1 MSDGSGTQPGGAI
14 DPHEAESKLVRGI
27 GRWDLV
33 GLLINILIGAGILGL
48 PAKAYGLVGAYSFVA
63 LGLAMALT
71 IAIALCFCELS
82 SRFAATGG
90 PYLYAKEAFGENTA
104 FAVGWLLFL
113 SRALTVATLLNVF
126 LSYSGGLGVPTGG
139 DAGEVAIVLGLV
151 ALFGGIALVGVR
163 QSAVTSNIF
172 SVIKIG
178 TLGAAGV
185 IGLLFV
191 NPFGFGPGL
200 AAAPADV
207 VQAVLLFLFA
217 FMGFESA
224 AIASGEMKNPKRDLP
239 FGMLISIALVAV
251 LYALVLYLCI
261 GLVAD
266 LAASERPVADAV
278 EAALGENTR
287 VVFSFFALI
296 TLVGGVAAGFLLVP
310 RLLLA
315 FAEAGQAPAFVAS
328 IHDAWRTPHV
338 AIILSAGLIIA
349 MTLSA
354 DMLTTLSL
362 AASSRLILYAV
373 CCLGVL
379 KLRQAPSAP
388 TALFRAPGGT
398 ALPVGAAAAA
408 LVVLLVG
415 ARDELMTL
423 AIVTAAGFVLLAC
436 MKYAQRR
443 TPKSSPVRRPH

>member
-1 MSDGSGTQPGGAI
+1 MTSGCEPRRSRQV
-14 DPHEAESKLVRGI
+14 DPKAAEAKLFRGI

-48 PAKAYGLVGAYSFVA
+48 PAKAYGLVGLYSFVA
-63 LGLAMALT
+63 LGLAMVLT
-71 IAIALCFCELS
+71 VAIALCFCELS
-82 SRFAATGG
+82 SRFDATGG
-90 PYLYAKEAFGENTA
+90 PYLYAKEAFGENVA

-113 SRALTVATLLNVF
+113 SRAFTVATLLNVF
-126 LSYSGGLGVPTGG
+126 LSYSDGLGVPTGG
-139 DAGEVAIVLGLV
+139 GAGEVAIVLGLI

-163 QSAVTSNIF
+163 QSAVTSNVF
-172 SVIKIG
+172 SVVKVG

-185 IGLLFV
+185 VGLVFV
-191 NPFGFGPGL
+191 NPFGFGPGP

-224 AIASGEMKNPKRDLP
+224 AIASGEMKEPQRNLP
-239 FGMLISIALVAV
+239 FGMLTSIALVAV

-266 LAASERPVADAV
+266 LASSQRPVADAV
-278 EAALGENTR
+278 EAALGENAR
-287 VVFSFFALI
+287 VAFSFFALI
-296 TLVGGVAAGFLLVP
+296 TLIGGVAAGFLLVP

-315 FAEAGQAPAFVAS
+315 FAEAGQAPAFVAA
-328 IHDAWRTPHV
+328 IHNTWRTPHV

-379 KLRQAPSAP
+379 KLRRAPLAP
-388 TALFRAPGGT
+388 AALFRAPGGA
-398 ALPVGAAAAA
+398 ALPIAAAVAA

-415 ARDELMTL
+415 ARDELLTL
-423 AIVTAAGFVLLAC
+423 GVVTAAGFVLLALV
-436 MKYAQRR
+436 KRAQRTAVCPAPAR
-443 TPKSSPVRRPH
+443 GRE